1 MKMNLAMI
9 LWKRDQ
15 ITTKYDNLFMFIGD
29 MNYDMIVQDK
39 PTPLTNTW
47 DIVDLHNIVESP
59 TCVTKN
65 AAPT

>member
-1 MKMNLAMI
+1 
-9 LWKRDQ
+9 
-15 ITTKYDNLFMFIGD
+15 

-47 DIVDLHNIVESP
+47 DIVDLHDIEESP